1 MFVTLTLVINRSTLA
16 SHNHNFNVNVQ
27 HVSVPSCGRPR
38 IDSCFH
44 NRANGVKS
52 SKSVRDL
59 SVREDVT
66 TDFCSNI
73 TSEPIKSV
81 LPRKSVHKSVSNKY
95 LSCASV
101 SSTSSVKSIVSF
113 SVSRSSACSD
123 QSSPVFN
130 VQEYCHL
137 FFSGSFNIRI
147 PLQNVLTQ
155 IIFIIFLLSFLTFS
169 IYYKFSKMN
178 VFINFFL
185 AIAIMLTK
193 LTCLRRFFILNIS
206 RNGTF
211 LHSIVKTYRFT

>member
-1 MFVTLTLVINRSTLA
+1 MLVFVTLTLVINRSTLT

-101 SSTSSVKSIVSF
+101 SSTSSVKSNVSF

-147 PLQNVLTQ
+147 PLQNVLIQ
-155 IIFIIFLLSFLTFS
+155 IIFIIFLLFLF
-169 IYYKFSKMN
+169 N
-178 VFINFFL
+178 VFY
-185 AIAIMLTK
+185 
-193 LTCLRRFFILNIS
+193 IL
-206 RNGTF
+206 
-211 LHSIVKTYRFT
+211 